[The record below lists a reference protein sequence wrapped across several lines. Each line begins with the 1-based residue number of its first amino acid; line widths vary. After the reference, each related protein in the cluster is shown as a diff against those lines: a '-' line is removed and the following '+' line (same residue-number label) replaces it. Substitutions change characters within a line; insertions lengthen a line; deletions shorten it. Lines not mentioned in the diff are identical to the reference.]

1 MLEGS
6 CALAQLPFLSAA
18 EKPAGQI
25 PNLGPKEECG
35 TNTSTRP
42 QADFVAERVGVV
54 KENKVNAAALRIG
67 KVAGA

>member
-1 MLEGS
+1 MLWHS
-6 CALAQLPFLSAA
+6 FLFLSAA

-42 QADFVAERVGVV
+42 QADFAAECVGVV
-54 KENKVNAAALRIG
+54 KENKVTLPRC
-67 KVAGA
+67 V